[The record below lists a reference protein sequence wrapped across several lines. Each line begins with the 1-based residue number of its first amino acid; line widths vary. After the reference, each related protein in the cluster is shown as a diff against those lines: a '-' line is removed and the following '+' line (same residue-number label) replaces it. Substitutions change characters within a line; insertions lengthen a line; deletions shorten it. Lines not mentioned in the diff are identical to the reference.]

1 MHSLKFKLFCNLF
14 GLCLL
19 LFTIQV
25 QTANT
30 SQWSEAELALL
41 KMNWL
46 GSLPELP
53 PDPSNKYADNLA
65 AAEFGHKLFFDK
77 RLSKNGQV
85 ACASCHIPEK
95 SFTDGLAKSEGIGK
109 TSRGAPSII
118 GIAYSP
124 WFFWDGRSDSLWSQ
138 ALSPLEAS
146 VEHGGNRSQY
156 ARIIYE
162 DPDYRKR
169 YQDIFGPLPDLSDT
183 ERFAV
188 NAAPGD
194 DIELSA
200 RWNEMAAADRE
211 AITQIFVNIGKAIA
225 AYERLLLPSA
235 SRFDNYVSEVL
246 NAKSSNALTNDEVA
260 GLKLFIGK
268 AMCITCHQGPLF
280 SNHAFHNVGAPDPAS
295 KKSFIPFLDLF
306 RDKMLFD
313 VGRYNGVRQV
323 LKSEFNCLGAFSDAD
338 ENDCAELKFA
348 NTKHVATLGTFKVPT
363 LRNIAATAPYFH
375 LGQFT
380 SLSEVLKHYDAA
392 PEAAV
397 GHNELTPLG
406 LSNKELGQLEA
417 FLHSLSSPPSV
428 DVKWLNNPH

>member
-1 MHSLKFKLFCNLF
+1 MHSLKFNLFCILI

-19 LFTIQV
+19 FIFTQA

-30 SQWSEAELALL
+30 AQWSEAELALL

-46 GSLPELP
+46 GSLPALP
-53 PDPSNKYADNLA
+53 SDPSNKYADNLA
-65 AAEFGHKLFFDK
+65 AAKLGHKLFFDH
-77 RLSKNGQV
+77 RFSKNGKV
-85 ACASCHIPEK
+85 ACATCHIPEK
-95 SFTDGLAKSEGIGK
+95 LFTDGLAKAEGIGK
-109 TSRGAPSII
+109 TLRGAPSII
-118 GIAYSP
+118 GVAYSP

-138 ALSPLEAS
+138 ALSPLEDS

-156 ARIIYE
+156 ARIIYD
-162 DPDYRKR
+162 DPEYRNS

-183 ERFAV
+183 ERFV
-188 NAAPGD
+188 VEAAPGND
-194 DIELSA
+194 KTLAA
-200 RWNEMAAADRE
+200 RWQEMATADQE
-211 AITQIFVNIGKAIA
+211 AITQIFVNLGKAIA

-235 SRFDNYVSEVL
+235 SRYDNYVSELVK
-246 NAKSSNALTNDEVA
+246 NNSSNALTDEEVA

-280 SNHAFHNVGAPDPAS
+280 SNHAFHNIGAPDPAS

-306 RDKMLFD
+306 RDKPLFD
-313 VGRYNGVRQV
+313 VGRYNGVRLA
-323 LKSEFNCLGAFSDAD
+323 LKNEFNCLGVYSDAAED
-338 ENDCAELKFA
+338 DCAELKFA
-348 NTKHVATLGTFKVPT
+348 NTKHVTTLGAFKVPT

-375 LGQFT
+375 FGQF
-380 SLSEVLKHYDAA
+380 SNLSDVLKHYNEA
-392 PEAAV
+392 PDAAV

-428 DVKWLNNPH
+428 TAEWLKSPH